1 MVIEVVFGTIL
12 IILAV
17 CAGVGLPLLA
27 VHFQQREVHE
37 RDLVAQVEEQQA
49 IVEEKEALV
58 EEKAALV
65 DEKQAVVEEVVG
77 KLETYHE
84 ITHIHPDA
92 IPSRR

>member
-1 MVIEVVFGTIL
+1 MVVEVVFGTIL
-12 IILAV
+12 IILAL

-37 RDLVAQVEEQQA
+37 RNLIAEVEQKQAVLEQKQA
-49 IVEEKEALV
+49 IVEEKEEL
-58 EEKAALV
+58 
-65 DEKQAVVEEVVG
+65 VEEVVG

-84 ITHIHPDA
+84 ITNIHPDD